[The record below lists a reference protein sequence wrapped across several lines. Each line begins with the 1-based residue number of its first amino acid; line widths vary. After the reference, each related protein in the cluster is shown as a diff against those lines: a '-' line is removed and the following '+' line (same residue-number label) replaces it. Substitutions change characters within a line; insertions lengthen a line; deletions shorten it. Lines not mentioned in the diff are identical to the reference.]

1 MASPAFGAFIE
12 LDNTSRITDPP
23 AVVYKDTHAIAPT
36 PSAYELVELNC
47 GSRYN
52 GPFVSEMPS
61 GAQTPITPNELEMS
75 RPPSPKNDEAV
86 DVVQTL
92 SNPPMN
98 RYRLL
103 SACLMSFGN
112 GLNDSAPGALIP
124 HIERSYGIGYA
135 MVSLIFVTN
144 ALGFISAAPFT
155 DLLVARLGRAKA
167 LMLAEALM
175 ILSYVSIVSAPPF
188 PVVVI
193 SFFLTGL
200 GLALNLALNN
210 VFCANLANP
219 TSTLGAFHGS
229 YGLGGTVGPLIATAL
244 VSHHHRWSTYYFLTL
259 SIAILNL
266 LFAAWAFRSY
276 ETDLPQ
282 PQPPL
287 LRTAHHPVSR
297 PQAPPSATPPPTP
310 TKRTPLKAAL
320 RNKTTLLGA
329 LFIFAYQGAE
339 VSISGW
345 VISFLLTYRHS
356 SPLTTGY
363 VTAGFWAGIT
373 LGRFLLSHP
382 AHLVGEKASVVCLT
396 LLAITFQLLVW
407 FVPNVVGE
415 GVAVAVLGLVL
426 GPVYP
431 CATVVFSRLLGRRLQ
446 MSGLSFISA
455 TGSSGGAAA
464 PFLTGLV
471 AQRAGTWVLHPI
483 CIALFSGMVG
493 CWFGLPRVGKRRD

>member
-1 MASPAFGAFIE
+1 MASPAIGAFVNI
-12 LDNTSRITDPP
+12 NHTSRITDPP
-23 AVVYKDTHAIAPT
+23 AVVFKDTHAIAPT
-36 PSAYELVELNC
+36 LSAYELDELSC

-52 GPFVSEMPS
+52 GPSSKELPS
-61 GAQTPITPNELEMS
+61 GAATPLSPKELEMS

-86 DVVQTL
+86 DVVQSL

-98 RYRLL
+98 RYRLI
-103 SACLMSFGN
+103 SACLMCFGN

-124 HIERSYGIGYA
+124 YMESDYKIGYA
-135 MVSLIFVTN
+135 LVSLIFVTN

-155 DLLVARLGRAKA
+155 DLLGARLGRAKA
-167 LMLAEALM
+167 LILAETLM
-175 ILSYVSIVSAPPF
+175 IVSYIALVCAPPF
-188 PVVVI
+188 PVVAI

-210 VFCANLANP
+210 VFCANLADP
-219 TSTLGAFHGS
+219 ATTLGAFHGS
-229 YGLGGTVGPLIATAL
+229 YGVGGTIGPLIATAL
-244 VSHHHRWSTYYFLTL
+244 VSHGRRWSTYYFLTL
-259 SIAILNL
+259 SISTLNL

-276 ETDLPQ
+276 EHDLPS
-282 PQPPL
+282 PHPPL
-287 LRTAHHPVSR
+287 LHPAPQR
-297 PQAPPSATPPPTP
+297 PHPAPPPPP
-310 TKRTPLKAAL
+310 RSHRAPLTLAL

-356 SPLTTGY
+356 SPRSTGY

-373 LGRFLLSHP
+373 LGRFGLTHL
-382 AHLVGEKASVVCLT
+382 AHHLGERSSVAGLT
-396 LLAITFQLLVW
+396 ALAVLFQLLVW
-407 FVPNVVGE
+407 FVPNVVGD
-415 GVAVAVLGLVL
+415 GVAVAVVGLVL

-446 MSGLSFISA
+446 MSGLSFIGA

-464 PFLTGLV
+464 PFLIGLV

-483 CIALFSGMVG
+483 CIALFAGMIG